1 MPMYDLLEY
10 GHNYSMTSGSLWNN
24 YRDEVNDV
32 NDNVLQQVKSFGY
45 KRKIRPPQPP
55 PNQDGS
61 QPPQPPR
68 PPAPDLK
75 VEVTIPLKYLSNF
88 WSSLDLLL
96 I

>member
-1 MPMYDLLEY
+1 
-10 GHNYSMTSGSLWNN
+10 MT
-24 YRDEVNDV
+24 
-32 NDNVLQQVKSFGY
+32 
-45 KRKIRPPQPP
+45 PQPP

>member
-45 KRKIRPPQPP
+45 KRKI
-55 PNQDGS
+55 
-61 QPPQPPR
+61 
-68 PPAPDLK
+68 
-75 VEVTIPLKYLSNF
+75 
-88 WSSLDLLL
+88 
-96 I
+96 